1 MKCKKACILLL
12 QDHNIFFT
20 LRVNIYNYWNVYI
33 IFQIAIQILVFEY
46 LMFYSRN
53 KFLMLLIETW
63 IDFSDDIGQV
73 VLVLEVY
80 KLEVYLRRF
89 SETKSWNTVS

>member
-12 QDHNIFFT
+12 QDYNIFFT
-20 LRVNIYNYWNVYI
+20 QRVNKNKNNYCNLYI

-53 KFLMLLIETW
+53 KFHILLIETW

-73 VLVLEVY
+73 VLVW
-80 KLEVYLRRF
+80 RF
-89 SETKSWNTVS
+89 IN